1 MNTGLKPGV
10 NHTCEGCV
18 SALAESGSG
27 YAAAVNRLLKAVFA
41 RVTPPLRHRHIRNR
55 IITIVTFT
63 FITQGGKHEV
73 EKKQYDENTTEYQL
87 AKQQQSSKQH
97 SGIFRFF
104 ARKHPA
110 RDSIAR
116 WRRSGGFACGA
127 NISGTPA
134 ASDRSC
140 LCDCDG
146 ESQLHATA
154 YAD

>member
-1 MNTGLKPGV
+1 MNTGLKPSV

-63 FITQGGKHEV
+63 FITRGGKHEV

-104 ARKHPA
+104 CSETSGAGQHCSLASQRGFCLPRKHLQH
-110 RDSIAR
+110 I
-116 WRRSGGFACGA
+116 RRK
-127 NISGTPA
+127 
-134 ASDRSC
+134 RSE
-140 LCDCDG
+140 L
-146 ESQLHATA
+146 SL
-154 YAD
+154 